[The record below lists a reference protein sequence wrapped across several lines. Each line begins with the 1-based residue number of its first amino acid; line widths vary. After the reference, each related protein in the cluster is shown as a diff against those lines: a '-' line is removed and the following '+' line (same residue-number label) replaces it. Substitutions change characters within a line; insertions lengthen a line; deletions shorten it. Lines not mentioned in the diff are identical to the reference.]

1 MTCKDCVHNEA
12 CDISAVY
19 FGGEKGSKSFREYE
33 KRQNV
38 ELDCEQFK
46 DKTRF
51 LNIGDKI
58 YQHDSERIYEST
70 IKNIIYETTV
80 ITFDERVISKTVFL
94 TREEAEE
101 KLNEMKECER

>member
-1 MTCKDCVHNEA
+1 MTCIDCVHYEA

-70 IKNIIYETTV
+70 IKNIIYETTG
-80 ITFDERVISKTVFL
+80 ITFDERAIGKTVFL
-94 TREEAEE
+94 TREEAE
-101 KLNEMKECER
+101 KTLERSRDNA